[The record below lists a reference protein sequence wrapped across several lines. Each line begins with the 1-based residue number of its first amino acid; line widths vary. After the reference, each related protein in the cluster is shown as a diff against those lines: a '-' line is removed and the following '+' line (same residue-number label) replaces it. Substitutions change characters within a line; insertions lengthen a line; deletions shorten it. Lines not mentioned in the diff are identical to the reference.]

1 MASNPA
7 PGELELVRAF
17 VNTLD
22 VDDDIEE
29 LASPAA
35 LRDWL
40 AGRDLLPAGTR
51 VDAAGLRRAV
61 DLREALRAL
70 LLHHGGLE
78 LDADA
83 PATLDTAARRA
94 GLSVRFGDHV
104 EPRLEPTAAGVDGAL
119 GRLLAIVAQAM
130 QDGTW
135 PRLKACLADTCQ
147 WAYYDT
153 SRNRSSVWC
162 DMRVCGNRQKVRS
175 FRERHHARSS
185 PG

>member
-7 PGELELVRAF
+7 PGDLELVREF

-22 VDDDIEE
+22 VDDDVEE
-29 LASPAA
+29 LSSPAA

-40 AGRDLLPAGTR
+40 VAHDLLASGVR
-51 VDAAGLRRAV
+51 VDAGGLAAAV
-61 DLREALRAL
+61 ELREALRAL
-70 LLHHGGLE
+70 LLHHGGLD
-78 LDADA
+78 LDAAA
-83 PATLDTAARRA
+83 PATLDAAARRA
-94 GLSVRFGDHV
+94 GLGVRFGDQAR
-104 EPRLEPTAAGVDGAL
+104 PRLEPTAGGVDGAL
-119 GRLLAIVAQAM
+119 GRLLAIVTESIQNE
-130 QDGTW
+130 TW

-175 FRERHHARSS
+175 FRERQK
-185 PG
+185 